1 MSDAPAPEAA
11 VEIVLADDH
20 AVVRSA
26 LRALLEA
33 EPDMRIVAEAADAE
47 TALRETEA
55 HAPHVL
61 LLDLNMPGKSSLEA
75 IAELAA
81 SSSTTRVVVL
91 TMENQSALAREALAA
106 GALGYVLKQAAEREV
121 VDAVRAAARGELYV
135 QAEIESR
142 LDLSDTAPAGD
153 LTERGPGPDR
163 PGAHERRDR
172 RQAGA
177 ERSNG
182 RIPPGP
188 YPAEAARGQPP
199 GAGALR
205 ARPGPAAARRLTRGS
220 SAAGARSVADPVPAV
235 AIPQA

>member
-20 AVVRSA
+20 TVVRSA

-33 EPDMRIVAEAADAE
+33 EPDLRIVAEAADAE

-81 SSSTTRVVVL
+81 SSSITRVVVL

-153 LTERGPGPDR
+153 LTEREAEVLGLIALGHTSGEIAAKLGLSVRTVESHRAHIQQKLRVGSRPELVRYALDR
-163 PGAHERRDR
+163 GLLPLD
-172 RQAGA
+172 
-177 ERSNG
+177 
-182 RIPPGP
+182 
-188 YPAEAARGQPP
+188 
-199 GAGALR
+199 
-205 ARPGPAAARRLTRGS
+205 
-220 SAAGARSVADPVPAV
+220 D
-235 AIPQA
+235 